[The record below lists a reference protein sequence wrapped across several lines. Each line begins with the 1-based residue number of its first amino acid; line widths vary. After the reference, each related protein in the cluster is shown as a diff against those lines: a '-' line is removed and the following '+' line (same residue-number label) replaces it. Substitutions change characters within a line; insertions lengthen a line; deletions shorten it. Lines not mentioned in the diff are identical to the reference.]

1 MRIVN
6 RTEFLELPKFTMFRK
21 YAPTYLNVLCIKL
34 ESTEFNDFYYI
45 GLDDIE
51 CKTNNVDMETTEIF
65 DQAANDSTFEF
76 NADFDAYIRDGF
88 FDNDQLFA
96 VYSNEEMIKL
106 GKLLLSMGGHE
117 ND

>member
-6 RTEFLELPKFTMFRK
+6 RKEFLALPKYTMFRK
-21 YAPTYLNVLCIKL
+21 FIPTNLGVLCIKL

-51 CKTNNVDMETTEIF
+51 CKTDYIDLETTDIL
-65 DQAANDSTFEF
+65 DRAIKDSSFEF
-76 NADFDAYIRDGF
+76 NADFEAHIRDGF
-88 FDNDQLFA
+88 FDEDQLFA

-106 GKLLLSMGGHE
+106 GKFLLSWG
-117 ND
+117 DSK